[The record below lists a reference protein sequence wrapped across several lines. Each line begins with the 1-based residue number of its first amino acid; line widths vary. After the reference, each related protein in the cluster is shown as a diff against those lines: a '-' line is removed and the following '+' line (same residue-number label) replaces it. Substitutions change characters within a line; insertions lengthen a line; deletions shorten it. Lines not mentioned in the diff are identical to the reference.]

1 MDASQGPSSGAGSTP
16 PDALVRRVALKALA
30 LRIQQAGQDVDVE
43 AIRQSAIKTV
53 LAEEAEQ
60 NSLSA
65 AVREEMR
72 QMRAL
77 MESGIHAHP
86 AGSSSGTSA
95 QDLSA
100 GPSASAPALS
110 HHSCSS
116 ASPDCGR
123 VDSVE
128 GGRRTSAN
136 PADGSKEDLPSPA
149 ATTSVVPKAVDRFFR
164 MAELVAELASRL
176 EYDRIDLVVLSHT
189 SKRIRAGVLPFLV
202 RSVTVCF
209 AKAGTLVTYF
219 NDNPGMVRHVKYLRI
234 WDDVAHYHA
243 NCGDPTDSMWRPRS
257 SDAPQHDTTAWRGLI
272 ALLQLFE
279 RCSAPPP
286 LIELSIGQFG
296 LGNLKSHLQHF
307 PAVIAGLA
315 SLRIVSDFSSAR
327 RSSLLG
333 GLEPRIFRSHAPL
346 LAEELVALIDLIYDT
361 QDRLEDVGIR
371 MMEPYPNTN
380 ALTPEWHVETLP
392 NARSIYLELDKHS
405 AEDQNDF
412 ARRHPQ
418 LESLSS
424 TLEASEVA
432 YATAPAATTAMRQLR
447 GDAETVLKF
456 LAAGV
461 PLRHVGVTCV
471 RHSQATLDE
480 SATSI
485 TCCEHTALFG
495 LTKLPPAS
503 WMRFLWL
510 PHMPNLVELT
520 ICLQKG
526 LHRDK
531 LDSTVEAITFL
542 STLSDFLAT
551 HNVQLRALAVRG
563 ELAAPLPSDDEL
575 TANIDRIPP
584 RLQYLTWHVPHD
596 NCIQSFR
603 VVRPLYARAVGP
615 HSPGTDDSEYVQ
627 ASPRFQR
634 LPSNFRPFVNR
645 STGVWEDLSDLDTS
659 LTLFDHMGDEPR
671 LKYP

>member
-60 NSLSA
+60 DSLSA

-72 QMRAL
+72 QVRAL

-86 AGSSSGTSA
+86 AGSSSGSSA

-110 HHSCSS
+110 SHSRSS
-116 ASPDCGR
+116 ASPKCGR

-128 GGRRTSAN
+128 GGRGTSAN
-136 PADGSKEDLPSPA
+136 PADGSKEDLPSAA
-149 ATTSVVPKAVDRFFR
+149 ATTSVVPSAVDRFFR
-164 MAELVAELASRL
+164 VAELVAELASRL

-202 RSVTVCF
+202 RSVSVCF

-219 NDNPGMVRHVKYLRI
+219 NDNPGLVRHVKYLRI

-327 RSSLLG
+327 RGSLLG
-333 GLEPRIFRSHAPL
+333 GLEPRIFRSHAQL

-361 QDRLEDVGIR
+361 QDRVITPPFRQLSIFALPAVYTSGAFSAVLPTIQADALNRIAARIHSFSLRMHGMHDCDARALASILNARWPALHSMLLHVRRFCVDQNVALVNHSVRDFLHRHTQLEDVGIR

-485 TCCEHTALFG
+485 TCCEHTA
-495 LTKLPPAS
+495 
-503 WMRFLWL
+503 
-510 PHMPNLVELT
+510 
-520 ICLQKG
+520 CL
-526 LHRDK
+526 
-531 LDSTVEAITFL
+531 A
-542 STLSDFLAT
+542 
-551 HNVQLRALAVRG
+551 
-563 ELAAPLPSDDEL
+563 
-575 TANIDRIPP
+575 
-584 RLQYLTWHVPHD
+584 
-596 NCIQSFR
+596 
-603 VVRPLYARAVGP
+603 
-615 HSPGTDDSEYVQ
+615 
-627 ASPRFQR
+627 
-634 LPSNFRPFVNR
+634 
-645 STGVWEDLSDLDTS
+645 
-659 LTLFDHMGDEPR
+659 
-671 LKYP
+671 

>member
-60 NSLSA
+60 DSLSA

-72 QMRAL
+72 QVRAL

-202 RSVTVCF
+202 RSVSVCF

-219 NDNPGMVRHVKYLRI
+219 NDNPGLVRHVKYLRI

-257 SDAPQHDTTAWRGLI
+257 SDAPQHDTTAWSGLI
-272 ALLQLFE
+272 LLLQLFE
-279 RCSAPPP
+279 RSSAPPP

-333 GLEPRIFRSHAPL
+333 GLEPRIFSVRDFLHRH
-346 LAEELVALIDLIYDT
+346 T
-361 QDRLEDVGIR
+361 QLEDVGIR

-461 PLRHVGVTCV
+461 PLRH
-471 RHSQATLDE
+471 
-480 SATSI
+480 
-485 TCCEHTALFG
+485 
-495 LTKLPPAS
+495 
-503 WMRFLWL
+503 
-510 PHMPNLVELT
+510 
-520 ICLQKG
+520 
-526 LHRDK
+526 
-531 LDSTVEAITFL
+531 
-542 STLSDFLAT
+542 
-551 HNVQLRALAVRG
+551 LRALAVRG

-575 TANIDRIPP
+575 TANIDGIPP

-603 VVRPLYARAVGP
+603 VVRPLHPRAVGP
-615 HSPGTDDSEYVQ
+615 HSPGTEDSEYVQ

-634 LPSNFRPFVNR
+634 LPFNFRPFVNR